1 MDSRIA
7 TEMVFDLGI
16 GDIFSVRVAGN
27 VAAEKEFGS
36 IEYGCAVAG
45 AKVLLVMGHTRCGAV
60 NATIDLIAQE
70 TDAKTATKCDHIG
83 SITNTISTAVLEE
96 TSTEKDRT
104 SANEAFS
111 DRVTEL
117 NVLQTI
123 QNIRQ
128 QSTALCR
135 LIDDE
140 KLIIADAVYDVRTGE
155 VHFLDQF

>member
-27 VAAEKEFGS
+27 VAAEKELGS

-60 NATIDLIAQE
+60 NATIDFIAQG
-70 TDAKTATKCDHIG
+70 TDAKTATQCDHIG

-96 TSTEKDRT
+96 TTTTENRT

-111 DRVTEL
+111 NHVTEL

-123 QNIRQ
+123 RKIRRY
-128 QSTALCR
+128 S
-135 LIDDE
+135 
-140 KLIIADAVYDVRTGE
+140 
-155 VHFLDQF
+155 